1 MKRQVTSL
9 CKAFAKNLS
18 ANIKLSKIQIPK
30 IIQSDGFLGR
40 RLEPLMKV
48 VLLLMKNVMIPL
60 WLTESATDAGIHK
73 NILGSGATTHW

>member
-1 MKRQVTSL
+1 MKQILQQIITSKKTSYKF
-9 CKAFAKNLS
+9 CKAFANNLS

-60 WLTESATDAGIHK
+60 
-73 NILGSGATTHW
+73 